1 LGEPETE
8 ELVAAFGAEL
18 RRLRIEAGEPAFRT
32 LAHSTGY
39 GRTTL
44 HDALQGN
51 RLPTLD
57 VTLGLVRALGG
68 NEDEWRA
75 RWVSVRS
82 GLDERRPSAPASTPD
97 SDVPVPESPEGGPF
111 RQSESERDTDGRSPR
126 RRPNVGKLLF
136 AGIAA
141 TLLIA
146 VVALVVT
153 RLTGGDPTRLI
164 RPRCEHVRRYRITAS
179 GNVLASNRYLVGTIV
194 PGDTFKAQRTNG
206 APYFM
211 HRYYGIVVRTGT
223 WGYVDQSK
231 LKFLSET
238 CL

>member
-1 LGEPETE
+1 LGQPEVD

-18 RRLRIEAGEPAFRT
+18 RRLRIEAGEPAFRSR
-32 LAHSTGY
+32 AHSTGY

-75 RWVSVRS
+75 RWVSVRG
-82 GLDERRPSAPASTPD
+82 GLDARRPSAPAPTPD
-97 SDVPVPESPEGGPF
+97 SDVPALESPDGAPSRPDEAEP
-111 RQSESERDTDGRSPR
+111 DTDGHRPGR
-126 RRPNVGKLLF
+126 RRRAKKLLL
-136 AGIAA
+136 AGIAG
-141 TLLIA
+141 TLLI
-146 VVALVVT
+146 VVAVLVVN
-153 RLTGGDPTRLI
+153 LATGNDPTRLV
-164 RPRCEHVRRYRITAS
+164 RDRCEQVRQYRLTAS
-179 GNVLASNRYLVGTIV
+179 GNVLASNGELVGTVV
-194 PGDTFKAQRTNG
+194 PGDLFKAQRTNG
-206 APYFM
+206 APYFT
-211 HRYYGIVVRTGT
+211 HRYYGFVLRTGT

-231 LKFLSET
+231 LKFLTQT

>member
-1 LGEPETE
+1 LGEPEV

-18 RRLRIEAGEPAFRT
+18 RRLRIEAGEPAFRS

-51 RLPTLD
+51 RLPSLD

-75 RWVSVRS
+75 RWVTVRR
-82 GLDERRPSAPASTPD
+82 GLDAQRPSAAAPTPDADGAAPASP
-97 SDVPVPESPEGGPF
+97 GGAPS
-111 RQSESERDTDGRSPR
+111 QPGEADHYVDAHSPR
-126 RRPNVGKLLF
+126 RRPKGRKLLL

-141 TLLIA
+141 TFLIA
-146 VVALVVT
+146 LAVLVVT
-153 RLTGGDPTRLI
+153 LVAGGDPTRLV
-164 RPRCEHVRRYRITAS
+164 RDRCEQVRQYRVTAS
-179 GNVLASNRYLVGTIV
+179 GNILASHGDLVGTVV
-194 PGDTFKAQRTNG
+194 PGDVFKAQRTNG
-206 APYFM
+206 APYFV
-211 HRYYGIVVRTGT
+211 HRYYGFVVRTGT

-231 LKFLSET
+231 LKFLTQT

>member
-1 LGEPETE
+1 MGQPEVD

-18 RRLRIEAGEPAFRT
+18 RKLRIEAGEPAFRS

-68 NEDEWRA
+68 NEDQWRA
-75 RWVSVRS
+75 RWVSVRRD
-82 GLDERRPSAPASTPD
+82 LDAQRPSAPVLTPD
-97 SDVPVPESPEGGPF
+97 APVSAAEGPEGAPSLPDEAEPGVDRRNPT
-111 RQSESERDTDGRSPR
+111 RRSKGR
-126 RRPNVGKLLF
+126 KLLL

-146 VVALVVT
+146 VAVLVVT
-153 RLTGGDPTRLI
+153 RVTGNDPTRLV
-164 RPRCEHVRRYRITAS
+164 RDRCEHVRQYRITTS
-179 GNVLASNRYLVGTIV
+179 GNILASNGELVGTVV
-194 PGDTFKAQRTNG
+194 PGDMFKAQRTNG
-206 APYFM
+206 APYFT
-211 HRYYGIVVRTGT
+211 HRYYGYVLRSGT

-231 LKFLSET
+231 LKFLTET
-238 CL
+238 CM